1 MDRKRMLDMEHR
13 IKPLRLAAMGVLA
26 LALLICGPW
35 LGYWTL
41 LPLALATVG
50 FGVADRLMENS
61 RRPEFYIFGA
71 WVASE
76 CILSVAVAL
85 TGGPNV
91 ATIAWLALPVSS
103 LGSRFPL
110 RAIALG
116 MAIALALLFA
126 VAFGVDARAVLDEPP
141 LLIAPATLIIS
152 VGLLSIASMRSD
164 VEHRAGAFVD
174 PLTGALNRTAMQNRV
189 AELAQQSAITG
200 EPIAAIM
207 CDLDHFKDV
216 NDTFGH
222 PAGDAV
228 LRDVAYALRR
238 ELRAYDLAYRVG
250 GEEFLVL
257 LPGAGLQEGARVA
270 ESLRAA
276 VAAESHGGQ
285 PVTMSFGVAAT
296 SPGERF
302 DPSVVIAQADAAL
315 YAAKDAGRN
324 RVHVTP
330 TETRLAA

>member
-1 MDRKRMLDMEHR
+1 
-13 IKPLRLAAMGVLA
+13 
-26 LALLICGPW
+26 
-35 LGYWTL
+35 
-41 LPLALATVG
+41 
-50 FGVADRLMENS
+50 
-61 RRPEFYIFGA
+61 
-71 WVASE
+71 
-76 CILSVAVAL
+76 
-85 TGGPNV
+85 
-91 ATIAWLALPVSS
+91 
-103 LGSRFPL
+103 
-110 RAIALG
+110 
-116 MAIALALLFA
+116 
-126 VAFGVDARAVLDEPP
+126 VLDEPP